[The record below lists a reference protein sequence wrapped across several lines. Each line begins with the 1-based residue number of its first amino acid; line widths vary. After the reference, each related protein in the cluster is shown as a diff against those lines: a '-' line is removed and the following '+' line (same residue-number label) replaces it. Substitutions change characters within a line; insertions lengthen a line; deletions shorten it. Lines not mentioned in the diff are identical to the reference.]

1 MSNDPITLLWVMSTT
16 SFIGFIIMA
25 YRILQ
30 MHNEIQKLKDKE
42 DPHTKWV
49 KECQETVDF
58 MNGKRKQ

>member
-42 DPHTKWV
+42 DPQKLQLTIMV
-49 KECQETVDF
+49 
-58 MNGKRKQ
+58 